1 MTSHALAHA
10 PRLTFTG
17 TLRSEVHKLGSV
29 PAIGWLVLLAA
40 PATALGVISAA
51 QFGPGVA
58 VSTGSMVGGAV
69 VALLA
74 GLSIAGEYA
83 TGAVRTTLTAA
94 PRRTEVMLA
103 KTLAIALVGLVA
115 GWIGAL
121 IGAGAI
127 GVLGTAPLSVL
138 ATGPAV
144 AATGLVGL
152 SLGFLI
158 RRVAPTAIAAVLGLF
173 LVSGL
178 FGGIPVGDR
187 FLTDY
192 SFSDSTVALVA
203 GTPDLAQPL
212 AVVLVWLAV
221 AGAAAGLRFRSTDA

>member
-1 MTSHALAHA
+1 MTSHAAALT
-10 PRLTFTG
+10 PRLTFAG

-40 PATALGVISAA
+40 PATALGVIGAA

-58 VSTGSMVGGAV
+58 VATGSMVGGAV

-103 KTLAIALVGLVA
+103 KSLAVALVGLVA
-115 GWIGAL
+115 GWLGAL
-121 IGAGAI
+121 AGAAAI
-127 GVLGTAPLSVL
+127 GVLGTAALSVL

-144 AATGLVGL
+144 ALTGLVGL
-152 SLGFLI
+152 YLGSLI
-158 RRVAPTAIAAVLGLF
+158 RRVAPTAITTTLGLF
-173 LVSGL
+173 LFSGMI
-178 FGGIPVGDR
+178 GGLPLGAGSVGDV
-187 FLTDY
+187 L
-192 SFSDSTVALVA
+192 FSDSTVALVA
-203 GTPDLAQPL
+203 GTPDPGRPL
-212 AVVLVWLAV
+212 VVVLVWLVVAAV
-221 AGAAAGLRFRSTDA
+221 AAGLRFRSTDA